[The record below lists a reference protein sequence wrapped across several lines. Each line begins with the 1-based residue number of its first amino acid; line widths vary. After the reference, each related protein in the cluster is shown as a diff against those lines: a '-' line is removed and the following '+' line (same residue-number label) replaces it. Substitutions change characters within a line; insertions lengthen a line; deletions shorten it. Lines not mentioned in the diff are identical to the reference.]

1 MATVSNATTA
11 SPEQPDPWVSLWRT
25 MIRFDTAKLAP
36 WIALRNV
43 IGMTVPLAL
52 SVALGNPAAGT
63 VAATGALNV
72 SFTDGT
78 DPYFQRGGRMLA
90 ASFVG
95 AIAVLVGGLCGHND
109 AVAIVLTMIWA
120 FAAGMLVLNTAA
132 GDIGLI
138 SLVTLV
144 VFTARPMTLPEA
156 LYSGALALAGGL
168 LQTSLALAL
177 WPVRRSEPERRAI
190 GDLYVGL
197 SHLADAS
204 FKASE
209 APPASAEF
217 TNAHK
222 VLSGAALG
230 RFTQA
235 ERYWSLLS
243 QAERIRLSL
252 LMIARLRTRLEREP
266 GTSADTA
273 VLDRY
278 RRLTARVL
286 LEIGESLL
294 AGGSA
299 TIDPESLN
307 QVTRLALAYRESG
320 QEELYSNTSALAAD
334 AHFQIDALA
343 GQLRAA
349 THLAAYSTPAGRAV
363 FERREAEAPWTLRL
377 AGTLATLRANLSLNS
392 AVCRHAV
399 RLSLCV
405 AIGDSLA
412 RLLHWPRSYWM
423 PMTIAIIL
431 KPDFT
436 ATFSRGVMRLIGTF
450 VGLVFATALFH
461 TLAPSPAVEV
471 LLIAVLAFFLRC
483 FGPANYGIFVV
494 AISAL
499 VVLLFALTGVEPAQ
513 VIAARGL
520 NTAVGGLIALVIYGI
535 WPTWERSRIS
545 ESIAQML
552 DGYRDY
558 FHGVRDAYIHP
569 DRPRDHELD
578 RLRLAGRLGRSNL
591 EASVERFT
599 VEPGVDAEAVSL
611 LNAFLASSHRLV
623 HAMMALEAGLTRSH
637 PIPPRDA
644 FVTFANHVELTLH
657 SLAESLRGSEL
668 SIEELPDLRADHHAL
683 VHSGDVLAERYALV
697 NVESDRITNSL
708 NTVREQLLLWK
719 ARFARAAR

>member
-11 SPEQPDPWVSLWRT
+11 SPEKPDPWISLWRT

-36 WIALRNV
+36 WIALRNA
-43 IGMTVPLAL
+43 IGMFVPLAI

-90 ASFVG
+90 SSFFG
-95 AIAVLVGGLCGHND
+95 ALAVLIGGLCGQVD
-109 AVAIVLTMIWA
+109 GIAIFVTLVWA

-138 SLVTLV
+138 SLVTV
-144 VFTARPMTLPEA
+144 TVFTARPMTLPEA
-156 LYSGALALAGGL
+156 IYSGALALAGGL

-190 GDLYVGL
+190 GDLYVAL
-197 SHLADAS
+197 SRLAAAS
-204 FKASE
+204 FNASE

-222 VLSGAALG
+222 VLPGTGIG
-230 RFTQA
+230 RSTQA

-266 GTSADTA
+266 STSADTG
-273 VLDRY
+273 VLDQY
-278 RRLTARVL
+278 RRLAARVL

-299 TIDPESLN
+299 TINPESLN
-307 QVTRLALAYRESG
+307 QVSRLADAYREG
-320 QEELYSNTSALAAD
+320 TQEEQPSNTAALAKD
-334 AHFQIDALA
+334 ARFQMDGLA

-349 THLAAYSTPAGRAV
+349 THLAAYSTPAGRMV
-363 FERREAEAPWTLRL
+363 FERREAQTPWTLRL
-377 AGTLATLRANLSLNS
+377 AGTLATLRANLTLDS

-405 AIGDSLA
+405 AIGDSLG
-412 RLLHWPRSYWM
+412 RMLHWPRSYWM

-436 ATFSRGVMRLIGTF
+436 ATFSRGVLRLIGTF

-461 TLAPSPAVEV
+461 AVSPSPAVEV
-471 LLIAVLAFFLRC
+471 VFIAILAYLLRC
-483 FGPANYGIFVV
+483 FGPANYGVFVV
-494 AISAL
+494 GISGL
-499 VVLLFALTGVEPAQ
+499 VVLLFALTGVAPSQ

-520 NTAVGGLIALVIYGI
+520 NTLVGGLIALVIYGI

-545 ESIAQML
+545 QSIAQML
-552 DGYRDY
+552 DSYRDY
-558 FHGVRDAYIHP
+558 FRSVRYAYVHP
-569 DRPRDHELD
+569 DEPRDQELD
-578 RLRLAGRLGRSNL
+578 RRRFAGRLGRSNL

-599 VEPGVDAEAVSL
+599 TEPGVDANAVSL
-611 LNAFLASSHRLV
+611 LNAMLATSHRLA
-623 HAMMALEAGLTRSH
+623 HAFMALEAGLTRSH
-637 PIPPRDA
+637 PVPPRDA

-657 SLAESLRGSEL
+657 SLAESLRGSML
-668 SIEELPDLRADHHAL
+668 SADDLPDLRADHHAL
-683 VHSGDVLAERYALV
+683 VHSGDALAERYALV

-708 NTVREQLLLWK
+708 NTLREQVLLWK
-719 ARFARAAR
+719 GRGQT

>member
-1 MATVSNATTA
+1 MATMSNATAA
-11 SPEQPDPWVSLWRT
+11 SPEKPNPWVALWRT

-36 WIALRNV
+36 WIALRNG
-43 IGMTVPLAL
+43 IGMTLPLAV

-63 VAATGALNV
+63 VAATGAFNV

-78 DPYFQRGGRMLA
+78 DPYFQRGGRMLV
-90 ASFVG
+90 ASFVS
-95 AIAVLVGGLCGHND
+95 AIAVLIGGLCSHHD
-109 AVAIVLTMIWA
+109 VVAIVVTLVWA

-144 VFTARPMTLPEA
+144 VFTGRTMSFPEA
-156 LYSGALALAGGL
+156 VYAGTLALAGGL

-177 WPVRRSEPERRAI
+177 WPVRRSEPERRAM
-190 GDLYVGL
+190 GDLYIGL
-197 SHLADAS
+197 SRLADTS
-204 FKASE
+204 FDASE

-217 TNAHK
+217 SDAHK
-222 VLSGAALG
+222 VLSGSARG

-252 LMIARLRTRLEREP
+252 LTIARLRTRLQREP
-266 GTSADTA
+266 GTGDDTA
-273 VLDRY
+273 VIDNY
-278 RRLTARVL
+278 RRAAARVM
-286 LEIGESLL
+286 LEIGQCLL

-299 TIDPESLN
+299 TIDPDSLN
-307 QVTRLALAYRESG
+307 QVSRLADVYSDG
-320 QEELYSNTSALAAD
+320 PEERTKNNSALIADLQFQMAA
-334 AHFQIDALA
+334 LS

-363 FERREAEAPWTLRL
+363 FERREAETPWTLRL

-412 RLLHWPRSYWM
+412 RLLPWPRSYWM

-436 ATFSRGVMRLIGTF
+436 ATFSRGVMRLVGTF

-461 TLAPSPAVEV
+461 TISPSPAMEV
-471 LLIAVLAFFLRC
+471 VFIAILAFLLRC
-483 FGPANYGIFVV
+483 FGPANYGVFVV

-499 VVLLFALTGVEPAQ
+499 VVLLFALTGVAPGQ

-520 NTAVGGLIALVIYGI
+520 NTAVGGLIALAIYGI
-535 WPTWERSRIS
+535 WPTWERSQIA
-545 ESIAQML
+545 ETMAQML

-558 FHGVRDAYIHP
+558 FRGVRDAYMHP
-569 DRPRDHELD
+569 DRMLDHQLD

-591 EASVERFT
+591 EASAERFT
-599 VEPGVDAEAVSL
+599 VEPGIDSEAVSL
-611 LNAFLASSHRLV
+611 LNAMLASAHRLV

-637 PIPPRDA
+637 PVHPRDE
-644 FVTFANHVELTLH
+644 FVTFANHVELTMH
-657 SLAESLRGSEL
+657 SLAEVLRGSQFTP
-668 SIEELPDLRADHHAL
+668 EELPDLRADHHAL
-683 VHSGDVLAERYALV
+683 IHAGDALAERYALV

-708 NTVREQLLLWK
+708 NTLREQVLLWRE
-719 ARFARAAR
+719 RFARTTR